1 MKVLVAEDDMFT
13 REGLTDILESEGYD
27 VIQAEN
33 GDIALS
39 KFSSD
44 SPDFIC
50 LDIMMPEKNGYEVCK
65 EIRKQNSSIPIIF
78 LSAKSEEIDKVIGL
92 DLGADDYIVKPFGI
106 QEVTARIRAVTR
118 RCLKESSQN
127 ESFTMLDVEVNP
139 HLLTITK
146 EGEVREINIRDLKIL
161 QYLKAHENKVQSR
174 NQIFKACWDMNYCDN
189 TRALDQK
196 ISQLR
201 KVIETDPQNPV
212 IIQTVHGAGYIFKT
226 DS

>member
-1 MKVLVAEDDMFT
+1 MKVLVAEDDLFT
-13 REGLTDILESEGYD
+13 REGLADILESEGYD

-33 GDIALS
+33 GNIALN
-39 KFSSD
+39 KFESEN
-44 SPDFIC
+44 PDFIC

-65 EIRKQNSSIPIIF
+65 DIRNQNNSIPIIF

-92 DLGADDYIVKPFGI
+92 DLGADDYITKPFGI
-106 QEVTARIRAVTR
+106 QEVTARIRAITR
-118 RCLKESSQN
+118 RCLTKQPDN
-127 ESFTMLDVEVNP
+127 EPFTMLDIEVDPNS
-139 HLLTITK
+139 LTIK
-146 EGEVREINIRDLKIL
+146 KDGQVKEINIRDLKIL
-161 QYLKAHENKVQSR
+161 KFFKEHENQVQTR

-201 KVIETDPQNPV
+201 KVIENDPANPL

-226 DS
+226 Q

>member
-13 REGLTDILESEGYD
+13 REGLADILESEGYD

-33 GDIALS
+33 GSIALN
-39 KFSSD
+39 KFENEN
-44 SPDFIC
+44 PDFVC

-65 EIRKQNSSIPIIF
+65 DIRRINDSIPIIF

-92 DLGADDYIVKPFGI
+92 DLGADDYITKPFGI

-118 RCLKESSQN
+118 RCLKKQDSN
-127 ESFTMLDVEVNP
+127 GPFKMKNVEVNP
-139 HLLTITK
+139 YDLTVNVNGETK
-146 EGEVREINIRDLKIL
+146 EINIRDLKIL
-161 QYLKAHENKVQSR
+161 QFLKANENKVQSR
-174 NQIFKACWDMNYCDN
+174 NQIFKACWEMNYCDN

-201 KVIETDPQNPV
+201 KIIEEDPANPQ
-212 IIQTVHGAGYIFKT
+212 IIQTVHGAGYIFKNE
-226 DS
+226 

>member
-1 MKVLVAEDDMFT
+1 MKVLVAEDDLFT
-13 REGLTDILESEGYD
+13 REGLTDILETEGYD

-33 GDIALS
+33 GMAALA
-39 KFSSD
+39 KFKSEN
-44 SPDFIC
+44 PDFIC

-65 EIRKQNSSIPIIF
+65 EIRNADNSVPIIF

-118 RCLKESSQN
+118 RCLKEKEPCETFQ
-127 ESFTMLDVEVNP
+127 MLDIEVNP

-146 EGEVREINIRDLKIL
+146 NGESKDINIRDLKIL

-201 KVIETDPQNPV
+201 KIIETDPQNPQ
-212 IIQTVHGAGYIFKT
+212 IIQTVHGAGYIYKS
-226 DS
+226 D

>member
-13 REGLTDILESEGYD
+13 REGLTDILEGEGYD

-33 GDIALS
+33 GDIALN
-39 KFSSD
+39 KFKEET
-44 SPDFIC
+44 PDFIC

-65 EIRKQNSSIPIIF
+65 AIRGMDDSVPIIF

-106 QEVTARIRAVTR
+106 QEVTARIRAITR
-118 RCLKESSQN
+118 RCLKKSAEN
-127 ESFTMLDVEVNP
+127 DPFKMLDVEVNP
-139 HLLTITK
+139 HLLTICK
-146 EGEVREINIRDLKIL
+146 DGENKEINIRDLKIL
-161 QYLKAHENKVQSR
+161 QYLKANENKVQTR
-174 NQIFKACWDMNYCDN
+174 NQIFKACWEMNYCDN

-201 KVIETDPQNPV
+201 KIIETDPHCPQ

-226 DS
+226 N

>member
-1 MKVLVAEDDMFT
+1 MKVLVAEDDLFT
-13 REGLTDILESEGYD
+13 REGLADILESEGYD

-33 GDIALS
+33 GNIAID
-39 KFSSD
+39 KFQSHN
-44 SPDFIC
+44 PDFIC

-65 EIRKQNSSIPIIF
+65 DIRHLNKSVPIIF

-92 DLGADDYIVKPFGI
+92 DLGADDYITKPFGI

-118 RCLKESSQN
+118 RCLTRQTDNSP
-127 ESFTMLDVEVNP
+127 FTMLDIEVDPNS
-139 HLLTITK
+139 LSIK
-146 EGEVREINIRDLKIL
+146 KDGEVREINIRDLKIL
-161 QYLKAHENKVQSR
+161 KFFKEHENRVQSR

-201 KVIETDPQNPV
+201 KIIETDPANPQ

-226 DS
+226 